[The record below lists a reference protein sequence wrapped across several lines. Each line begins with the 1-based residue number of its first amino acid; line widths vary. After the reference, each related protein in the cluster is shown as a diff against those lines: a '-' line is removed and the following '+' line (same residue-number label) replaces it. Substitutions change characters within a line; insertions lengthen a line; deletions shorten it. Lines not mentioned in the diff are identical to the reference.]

1 MKVIERDISLMLQ
14 RDLPGEMGIVAL
26 YTPLR
31 GPLKETLS
39 QKWSYILFIGK
50 MGQEFSNDCMKI
62 VTWWRKQSYRNR

>member
-1 MKVIERDISLMLQ
+1 MKVVERDISLMLQ

-50 MGQEFSNDCMKI
+50 MVQEFSNDYMKI